1 MVDSNTSS
9 VFSTLALGV
18 IVFVVIYLIFELS
31 RKRFADVYTPSL
43 QKGLVKT
50 TSAQGEKGGGVPIPS
65 PGFGGWIKSTWCVSD
80 DTVYEVV
87 GMDGYVYLRFLK
99 MCFTVML
106 YSAIL
111 GNVIGLA
118 VYGTSSAED
127 DAVHGI
133 NYYSLTNIP
142 AGNDRLWTPWILTY
156 FFTLIFLYHIYKE
169 YENFALRRAHYL
181 KHGDSFISKQTSYSV
196 LVENIPSKYVSADR
210 LFMFFNLLFPGKVLY
225 TSVAIDVCPLDACLH
240 YRETMMDQL
249 ERNIAKFEASKQQDR
264 PTVDTGSLFT
274 KATLL
279 CNSKAKNEY
288 KNETVVD
295 GIDYYN
301 DQLDILN
308 EEVTIYQMEAIRAEE
323 DMNFYLTQ
331 GGKNAKKAL
340 VQAAIGGGKGKG
352 KGKISIADIKKAK
365 GANNKEYSEINRS
378 SSSAMN
384 SGNGSESK
392 DATDHH
398 GGAGSLELVQL
409 EEGHGGN
416 GSANVSR
423 EGSASGGSPAHSATT
438 ITNSIKEASNHL
450 KESVENT
457 NKVDKTV
464 ERLVYN
470 KNKDDISER
479 ITMKHISHTGFVTFN
494 SRQAQLVATQLT
506 FLSEDFPNLK
516 VTNAPS
522 VSDII
527 WDNIGADTT
536 TTERVSF
543 IVSALYTTGLLF
555 WGVILTFIAGLSNL
569 STLESILPFLV
580 YLDTAALSILQGLL
594 PVIVLIVFMA
604 LIPIIM
610 NAVAIYVERRK
621 TYSEVQREV
630 FQWYYLY
637 QLANVYIILLAGS
650 LINSA
655 TDIANDPASGV
666 GLIARAVPTTSTFFL
681 NYCITSLCIGI
692 PIALLQIKPFLFY
705 VILRKYFFKEEHL
718 TRRRMIENILAPIE
732 LDYGTTLPATLYIL
746 TIGLLYWVIAP
757 LVLIAV
763 CLIFGGCYLVMKYQY
778 LYIFIR
784 KFESGGEFWYGLY
797 KFSMISLMI
806 SMIIIIAYFF
816 IKEGFIQGGLLIPLA
831 VFIYFFWGYTQNRF
845 YSLSQVTP
853 FSSALKL
860 DLTEQGKYQK
870 GSKEYESF
878 EKDYYRQ
885 PALKAATKLE
895 PYPYRLANEPL
906 IREDGSFNP
915 TYYKDVP
922 TTIPTSLEK
931 PNEEE
936 RIAAVNRSQHDP
948 NNNTA
953 AAGAAGGGRNMNL
966 ALNSSSSEN
975 TSALY

>member
-31 RKRFADVYTPSL
+31 RGRYADVYIPSL
-43 QKGLVKT
+43 QKGLIKT
-50 TSAQGEKGGGVPIPS
+50 STEGDGNKKSIPTPS
-65 PGFGGWIKSTWCVSD
+65 PGFGGWIKSTWNVDD
-80 DTVYEVV
+80 DTIYEVV

-99 MCFTVML
+99 MCFVVML
-106 YSAIL
+106 YCAIL
-111 GNVIGLA
+111 GNAIGLA
-118 VYGTSSAED
+118 VYGTSSTED
-127 DAVHGI
+127 DTVSGI

-142 AGNDRLWTPWILTY
+142 SGGDRLWTPWILTY
-156 FFTLIFLYHIYKE
+156 LFTLIFLYHLYKE
-169 YENFALRRAHYL
+169 YENFAKRRAYYL

-210 LFMFFNLLFPGKVLY
+210 LFMFFNLLFPGEVLY
-225 TSVAIDVCPLDACLH
+225 TSVAIDICPLDACLH

-249 ERNIAKFEASKQQDR
+249 ERNLAKFEASKQQDR
-264 PTVDTGSLFT
+264 PTIDTGSLFH
-274 KATLL
+274 KATLI
-279 CNSKAKNEY
+279 CNSKGKNDY
-288 KNETVVD
+288 KHETVVD
-295 GIDYYN
+295 AIDYYN
-301 DQLDILN
+301 DQLDLLN
-308 EEVTIYQMEAIRAEE
+308 EEVTVYQMEAVRAEE
-323 DMNFYLTQ
+323 DMNFFLTQ

-340 VQAAIGGGKGKG
+340 VQTAIGKGKNGNNNG
-352 KGKISIADIKKAK
+352 KSLDDMKKISPTAASAPNSK
-365 GANNKEYSEINRS
+365 NINRS
-378 SSSAMN
+378 SSTNN
-384 SGNGSESK
+384 SEAKEATADNG
-392 DATDHH
+392 
-398 GGAGSLELVQL
+398 LELVQL
-409 EEGHGGN
+409 EEGHGS
-416 GSANVSR
+416 GSGNVSR
-423 EGSASGGSPAHSATT
+423 EGSATGGSPAHSAPT
-438 ITNSIKEASNHL
+438 ITNSIKDASNHL

-457 NKVDKTV
+457 NKVDKKV
-464 ERLVYN
+464 ELLIFN

-479 ITMKHISHTGFVTFN
+479 ITMKNISNTGFVTFK

-506 FLSEDFPNLK
+506 FLSEDFPNLT
-516 VTNAPS
+516 VTNAPCT
-522 VSDII
+522 SDII

-536 TTERVSF
+536 TSKRVSF
-543 IVSALYTTGLLF
+543 VCSTLYTAGLLF

-569 STLESILPFLV
+569 STLNSILPFLA
-580 YLDTAALSILQGLL
+580 YLDVAALSIIQGLL

-604 LIPIIM
+604 LIPVIM
-610 NAVAIYVERRK
+610 NAVAVYLERRK

-630 FQWYYLY
+630 FEWYYMY

-666 GLIARAVPTTSTFFL
+666 ALIARAVPTTSTFFL

-692 PIALLQIKPFLFY
+692 PIALLQIKPFIFY

-718 TRRRMIENILAPIE
+718 TRRQMIESILAPVQ
-732 LDYGTTLPATLYIL
+732 LDYGTAIPATLYIL

-778 LYIFIR
+778 LYIFVR
-784 KFESGGEFWYGLY
+784 KFESGGDFWYGIY
-797 KFSMISLMI
+797 KFSMMSLMI

-831 VFIYFFWGYTQNRF
+831 VFIYFFWGYTQDRF

-860 DLTEQGKYQK
+860 DLTEDGKLS
-870 GSKEYESF
+870 GRKEYESF

-885 PALKAATKLE
+885 PALKAAVKIE
-895 PYPYRLANEPL
+895 PYPYRLDNEPL
-906 IREDGSFNP
+906 ILDNGSFNP
-915 TYYKDVP
+915 TYYKDIP
-922 TTIPTSLEK
+922 STIPTSLEK
-931 PNEEE
+931 PNEDE
-936 RIAAVNRSQHDP
+936 RQAAVNDRSR
-948 NNNTA
+948 NNQPQS
-953 AAGAAGGGRNMNL
+953 NL

-975 TSALY
+975 TSELH